1 MTNNELCVLAFIITF
16 IFIALKFIEAQ
27 SFAKNDD
34 EENVKPLKHIFRD
47 SIVVF
52 FSACIGVFA
61 NDQISSLSG
70 DGSNITKV
78 FTNTPDF

>member
-1 MTNNELCVLAFIITF
+1 MTNNEICILAFIITF
-16 IFIALKFIEAQ
+16 IYIALKFIEAQ
-27 SFAKNDD
+27 SFAKNDG
-34 EENVKPLKHIFRD
+34 ENVKPLKHIFRD

-70 DGSNITKV
+70 NGNVGTKV

>member
-1 MTNNELCVLAFIITF
+1 M
-16 IFIALKFIEAQ
+16 KFIEAQ

-34 EENVKPLKHIFRD
+34 GENVKPLKHIFRD

-52 FSACIGVFA
+52 FSACVGVFA
-61 NDQISSLSG
+61 NDQISSLTSN
-70 DGSNITKV
+70 GSVGTNV